1 MRRVLNLLG
10 FAACVALLGY
20 AWYAQRV
27 LGLEPC
33 PLCIFQRVGV
43 AATAVWAGKLSVAV
57 GASTKA
63 EMPCGAFVVAL
74 ALDSFVASCADF
86 SASEGGRCFSVGDG
100 VLVCAT

>member
-1 MRRVLNLLG
+1 LIGAGLAMGAL
-10 FAACVALLGY
+10 AAA
-20 AWYAQRV
+20 
-27 LGLEPC
+27 
-33 PLCIFQRVGV
+33 GV

-86 SASEGGRCFSVGDG
+86 SASEGGRCFSVGDDLG
-100 VLVCAT
+100 VSFFLA